1 MKGHIRE
8 RGKGNW
14 YAVLSVRDPAT
25 GKRKVQFRSLPGCKG
40 KREAQQALARIVTEL
55 DAGAFV
61 EPNKTTVAEFLQRW
75 LDHVQTQ
82 VQPRTHRGYTE
93 KVVNLIAALGGIP
106 LSKLKPEQI
115 SAAYSAALAGG
126 RRDGK
131 PGGLSA
137 RSVHHLHRVLKQA
150 LGQAM
155 KWGAVS
161 RNVAALVDAP
171 KVARVEM
178 RTLDVNQAAGMIEL
192 ARGEAIFIP
201 VLLGV
206 LCGLRRGEIC
216 ALRWR
221 NINLDTG
228 QLSVVASLEEVRG
241 GVREKSPKNGKGRT
255 VALPPLLIAELHR
268 HRLQQAEW
276 LLRLGVRL
284 TEDHRI
290 CMREDGETVWPG
302 SIGRAFRTFLRH
314 HHLPL
319 VRFHDLRHSH
329 ASHLLAS
336 NVHPKIVQER
346 LGHSSIGITLD
357 TYSHVMPNMQADAA
371 ATVDAAFQAALDKQG
386 SKR

>member
-1 MKGHIRE
+1 MRGHVRE

-14 YAVLSVRDPAT
+14 YAVLSTRHQQT
-25 GKRKVQFRSLPGCKG
+25 GKRKVRFIRLEGATG
-40 KREAQQALARIVTEL
+40 KREAQQHLARIVTE
-55 DAGAFV
+55 ANSGTFV
-61 EPNKTTVAEFLQRW
+61 EPNKTTVAEFLVRW
-75 LDHVQTQ
+75 LAYIETQ
-82 VQPRTHRGYTE
+82 VQPRTVRFYAE
-93 KVVNLIAALGGIP
+93 QVANLTPALGRVP
-106 LSKLKPEQI
+106 LSKLKPEHI
-115 SAAYSAALAGG
+115 SDAYSAALAGG

-137 RSVHHLHRVLKQA
+137 RSVHHMHRVLKQA

-155 KWGAVS
+155 KWGTVS
-161 RNVAALVDAP
+161 RNVASLVKPP
-171 KVARVEM
+171 KVSRIEM
-178 RTLDVNQAAGMIEL
+178 QTLDVGQAARMIDL

-201 VLLGV
+201 ALLGV

-221 NINLDTG
+221 NIDLDSG
-228 QLSVVASLEEVRG
+228 QLSVVASLEEIKG
-241 GVREKSPKNGKGRT
+241 GVREKSPKNGKGRS
-255 VALPPLLIAELHR
+255 VALPPLLIAELRR
-268 HRLQQAEW
+268 HRRQQAEW
-276 LLRLGVRL
+276 LLRLGIRL

-329 ASHLLAS
+329 ATHLLVS

>member
-1 MKGHIRE
+1 MRGHVRE

-25 GKRKVQFRSLPGCKG
+25 GKRKVQFRSLPECKG

-93 KVVNLIAALGGIP
+93 KVVNLIPALGGIP

-276 LLRLGVRL
+276 LLRWCPADRGPSYMYARGWRNRL
-284 TEDHRI
+284 ARLHRP
-290 CMREDGETVWPG
+290 R
-302 SIGRAFRTFLRH
+302 
-314 HHLPL
+314 LPDFPAPSPSAAGP
-319 VRFHDLRHSH
+319 VPRSPAQPR
-329 ASHLLAS
+329 LAS
-336 NVHPKIVQER
+336 AGQQRAPEDR
-346 LGHSSIGITLD
+346 PG
-357 TYSHVMPNMQADAA
+357 AA
-371 ATVDAAFQAALDKQG
+371 RPFQHWHHFRHLQPCHAEYAG
-386 SKR
+386 RRSRHG

>member
-1 MKGHIRE
+1 MRGHVRE

-14 YAVLSVRDPAT
+14 YAVLSTHDQQT
-25 GKRKVQFRSLPGCKG
+25 GKRKGKFISLPDAKG
-40 KREAQQALARIVTEL
+40 KREAQQHLARIVTETNS
-55 DAGAFV
+55 GTFV
-61 EPNKTTVAEFLQRW
+61 EPNKVTMQEFLVRW
-75 LDHVQTQ
+75 LAYIETQ
-82 VQPRTHRGYTE
+82 VQPRTVRFYAE
-93 KVVNLIAALGGIP
+93 QVANLTPALGRVP
-106 LSKLKPEQI
+106 LSKLKPEHI
-115 SAAYSAALAGG
+115 SDAYTAALAGG

-137 RSVHHLHRVLKQA
+137 RSVHHMHRVLKQA

-155 KWGAVS
+155 KWGTVS
-161 RNVAALVDAP
+161 RNVASLVKPP
-171 KVARVEM
+171 KVSRIEM
-178 RTLDVNQAAGMIEL
+178 QTLDVNQAATMIEL
-192 ARGEAIFIP
+192 ARREAIFIP

-221 NINLDTG
+221 NIDLDTG

-255 VALPPLLIAELHR
+255 VALPPLLIAELSR
-268 HRLQQAEW
+268 HRLQQAKW
-276 LLRLGVRL
+276 LLRFGVRL

-302 SIGRAFRTFLRH
+302 SVGRAFRTFLRRH
-314 HHLPL
+314 GLREI
-319 VRFHDLRHSH
+319 RFHDLRHSH
-329 ASHLLAS
+329 ATHMLAS
-336 NVHPKIVQER
+336 NVHPKVVQER

-371 ATVDAAFQAALDKQG
+371 ATIDATFQAALDKRG

>member
-1 MKGHIRE
+1 MRGHVRE

-14 YAVLSVRDPAT
+14 YAVLSTRDQQT
-25 GKRKVQFRSLPGCKG
+25 GRRKVKFISLPDAKG

-55 DAGAFV
+55 DAGTFIEA
-61 EPNKTTVAEFLQRW
+61 NRTTVAEFLQRW
-75 LDHVQTQ
+75 IDHVQTQ
-82 VQPRTHRGYTE
+82 VQPRTIRFYAE
-93 KVVNLIAALGGIP
+93 QVANLTPALGRVP
-106 LSKLKPEQI
+106 LSKLKPEHI
-115 SAAYSAALAGG
+115 SDAYTAALAGG

-137 RSVHHLHRVLKQA
+137 RSVHHMHRVLKQA

-155 KWGAVS
+155 KWGTIS
-161 RNVAALVDAP
+161 RNVASLVKPP
-171 KVARVEM
+171 KVTRIEM
-178 RTLDVNQAAGMIEL
+178 QTLDVNQAATMIEL
-192 ARGEAIFIP
+192 ARGTPILIP

-221 NINLDTG
+221 NIDLDKG
-228 QLSVVASLEEVRG
+228 QLSVVASLEDVRG

-255 VALPPLLIAELHR
+255 VALPPLLIAELRR
-268 HRLQQAEW
+268 HRLRQAKW

-302 SIGRAFRTFLRH
+302 SVGRAFRTFLRRH
-314 HHLPL
+314 GLREI
-319 VRFHDLRHSH
+319 RFHDLRHSH
-329 ASHLLAS
+329 ATHMLAS
-336 NVHPKIVQER
+336 NVHPKVVQER

>member
-1 MKGHIRE
+1 MRGHVRE

-14 YAVLSVRDPAT
+14 YAVLSTQDPQT
-25 GKRKVQFRSLPGCKG
+25 GKRKVRFIRLESATG
-40 KREAQQALARIVTEL
+40 KREAQQALARIITEL
-55 DAGAFV
+55 DSGTFV
-61 EPNKTTVAEFLQRW
+61 EPNKVTVAAFLVRW
-75 LDHVQTQ
+75 LAYIETQ
-82 VQPRTHRGYTE
+82 VQPRTVRFYAE
-93 KVVNLIAALGGIP
+93 QVANLTPALGRVP
-106 LSKLKPEQI
+106 LSKLKPEHI
-115 SAAYSAALAGG
+115 SDAYSAALAGG

-137 RSVHHLHRVLKQA
+137 RSVHHMHRVLKQA

-161 RNVAALVDAP
+161 RNVASLVKPP
-171 KVARVEM
+171 KVNRIEM
-178 RTLDVNQAAGMIEL
+178 KTLNLDQAAKVIEL
-192 ARGEAIFIP
+192 ARSETIFVPI
-201 VLLGV
+201 LLGL

-221 NINLDTG
+221 NIDLDSG
-228 QLSVVASLEEVRG
+228 QLSVVATIEEARG
-241 GVREKSPKNGKGRT
+241 GMREKSPKNGKGRT
-255 VALPPLLIAELHR
+255 VALPPMLVAELRR

-284 TEDHRI
+284 SNDHYV
-290 CMREDGETVWPG
+290 CAREDGEMVWPA

-329 ASHLLAS
+329 ATHLLQAGVHAKVAS
-336 NVHPKIVQER
+336 ER

-357 TYSHVMPNMQADAA
+357 TYSHVLPGMQEDAVAKGDAA
-371 ATVDAAFQAALDKQG
+371 MQRC
-386 SKR
+386 KRL

>member
-14 YAVLSVRDPAT
+14 YAVLSTRDPET
-25 GKRKVQFRSLPGCKG
+25 GKRRVKFVSLPNCKG

-55 DAGAFV
+55 DTGTFV

-82 VQPRTHRGYTE
+82 VQPRTVRFYAE
-93 KVVNLIAALGGIP
+93 QVANLIPALGRVP

-137 RSVHHLHRVLKQA
+137 RSVHHMHRVLKQA

-155 KWGAVS
+155 KWGAVN

-171 KVARVEM
+171 KVVRVEM
-178 RTLDVNQAAGMIEL
+178 RTLDVSQAVTIIEL
-192 ARGEAIFIP
+192 ARGTPIFIP
-201 VLLGV
+201 ILLGL

-221 NINLDTG
+221 NIDLDSG

-241 GVREKSPKNGKGRT
+241 GVREKSPKNGKGRK
-255 VALPPLLIAELHR
+255 VALPPMLVAELRR
-268 HRLQQAEW
+268 HRLAQAEW

-284 TEDHRI
+284 SDDHHV
-290 CMREDGETVWPG
+290 CVRENGETVWPT
-302 SIGRAFRTFLRH
+302 SVGRAFRTLLRH
-314 HHLPL
+314 NHLPL

-329 ASHLLAS
+329 ATHMLVS
-336 NVHPKIVQER
+336 NVHPKVVQER

-357 TYSHVMPNMQADAA
+357 TYSHVLPGMQEDAVA
-371 ATVDAAFQAALDKQG
+371 KVDAMLQAAMN
-386 SKR
+386 KREPK

>member
-1 MKGHIRE
+1 MRGHVRE

-14 YAVLSVRDPAT
+14 YAVLSTQDPQT
-25 GKRKVQFRSLPGCKG
+25 GKRKVRFIRLESATG
-40 KREAQQALARIVTEL
+40 KREAQQALARIITEL
-55 DAGAFV
+55 DSGTFV
-61 EPNKTTVAEFLQRW
+61 EPNKVTVAAFLVRW
-75 LDHVQTQ
+75 LAYIETQ
-82 VQPRTHRGYTE
+82 VQPRTVRFYAE
-93 KVVNLIAALGGIP
+93 QVANLTPALGRVP
-106 LSKLKPEQI
+106 LSKLKPEHI
-115 SAAYSAALAGG
+115 SDAYSAALAGG

-137 RSVHHLHRVLKQA
+137 RSVHHMHRVLKQA

-161 RNVAALVDAP
+161 RNVASLVKPP
-171 KVARVEM
+171 KVNRIEM
-178 RTLDVNQAAGMIEL
+178 KTLNLDQAAKVIEL
-192 ARGEAIFIP
+192 ARSETIFVPI
-201 VLLGV
+201 LLGL

-221 NINLDTG
+221 NIDLDSG
-228 QLSVVASLEEVRG
+228 QLSVVATIEEARG
-241 GVREKSPKNGKGRT
+241 GMREKSPKNGKGRT
-255 VALPPLLIAELHR
+255 VALPPMLVAELRR

-284 TEDHRI
+284 SNDHYV
-290 CMREDGETVWPG
+290 CAREDGEMVWPA

-329 ASHLLAS
+329 ATHLLQAGVHAKVAS
-336 NVHPKIVQER
+336 ER

-357 TYSHVMPNMQADAA
+357 TYSHVLPGMQEDAVAKGDAA
-371 ATVDAAFQAALDKQG
+371 LQAAMNRQETK
-386 SKR
+386 

>member
-1 MKGHIRE
+1 MRGHVRE

-14 YAVLSVRDPAT
+14 YAVLSTQDPQT
-25 GKRKVQFRSLPGCKG
+25 GKRKVRFIRLESATG
-40 KREAQQALARIVTEL
+40 KREAQQALARIITEL
-55 DAGAFV
+55 DSGTFV
-61 EPNKTTVAEFLQRW
+61 EPNKVTVAAFLVRW
-75 LDHVQTQ
+75 LAYIETQ
-82 VQPRTHRGYTE
+82 VQPRTVRFYAE
-93 KVVNLIAALGGIP
+93 QVANLTPALGRVP
-106 LSKLKPEQI
+106 LSKLKPEHI
-115 SAAYSAALAGG
+115 SDAYSAALAGG

-137 RSVHHLHRVLKQA
+137 RSVHHMHRVLKQA

-161 RNVAALVDAP
+161 RNVASLVKPP
-171 KVARVEM
+171 KVNRIEM
-178 RTLDVNQAAGMIEL
+178 KTLNLDQAAKVIEL
-192 ARGEAIFIP
+192 ARSETIFVPI
-201 VLLGV
+201 LLGL

-221 NINLDTG
+221 NIDLDSG
-228 QLSVVASLEEVRG
+228 QLSVVATIEEARG
-241 GVREKSPKNGKGRT
+241 GMREKSPKNGKGRT
-255 VALPPLLIAELHR
+255 VALPPMLVAELRR

-284 TEDHRI
+284 SNDHYV
-290 CMREDGETVWPG
+290 CAREDGEMVWPA

-329 ASHLLAS
+329 ATHLLQAGVHAKVAS
-336 NVHPKIVQER
+336 ER

-357 TYSHVMPNMQADAA
+357 TYSHVLPGMQEDAVAKGDAAMQAAMNRQE
-371 ATVDAAFQAALDKQG
+371 TK
-386 SKR
+386 